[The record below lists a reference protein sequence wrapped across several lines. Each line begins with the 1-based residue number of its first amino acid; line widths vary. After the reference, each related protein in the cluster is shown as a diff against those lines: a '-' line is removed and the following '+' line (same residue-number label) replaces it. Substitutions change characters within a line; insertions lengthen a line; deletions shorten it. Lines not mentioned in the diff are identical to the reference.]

1 MEGHGTLLDKIIVL
15 SYFGIVFAAGWLYS
29 RRYKK
34 DTAKEFL
41 TGGRHLSWWQTGLT
55 LIAMMIDP
63 GIMGFAAL
71 GFIWGYYIIQWNAV
85 NVWVTSWFSGLFFIA
100 IYWRSKIVTTPEYL
114 DKRFNSVT
122 RAFFSLIMISTMV
135 GMLVY
140 AVYMGALLLRE
151 FVGWHLWFSI
161 FLIAGVAG
169 FYVILGGVR
178 TMLALDIFQGA
189 LLLITLFALG
199 IAGFVK
205 LGGLSGLQQ
214 LEVLGNAGTPLNSLI
229 PPMDFNLFTNTM
241 YPLPA
246 VPTYCVI
253 AGISWIV
260 CNFSTAQRL
269 LASKDESHAQ
279 KALIMTGVFNVLLLL
294 LAYSAGVAM
303 RKLQPD
309 ILPDKAFITL
319 LFDTF
324 RTVPGVPGLLIVGL
338 MAALLS
344 TIDGLISASSSL
356 FTQDIYLRFLD
367 KEAAGKKLKVV
378 VQIAEFIVILLIFVF
393 IKFFMGEGK
402 DDSAFAVLQRF
413 LGNVLGILIAIYGL
427 GIFSKRTTSWASFIG
442 MMAGVLLSTILSFVL
457 PKFTSLPTV
466 NFAHVGTFSF
476 LTVIIVGII
485 GCKFEKPKTDAEL
498 ENLTVWTL
506 PDVKGPWVGLKS
518 WPGLWKWAIG
528 LPLGWFA
535 TCVVWELYMRG

>member
-1 MEGHGTLLDKIIVL
+1 MEGQGTLLDKIIVL
-15 SYFGIVFAAGWLYS
+15 SYFAIVFAAGWIYS
-29 RRYKK
+29 RRYKGQ
-34 DTAKEFL
+34 DAKEFL

-114 DKRFNSVT
+114 DKRFNGVT

-140 AVYMGALLLRE
+140 AVYMGALLLEE
-151 FVGWHLWFSI
+151 FVGLRLWFGI
-161 FLIAGVAG
+161 ILIAGVAG
-169 FYVILGGVR
+169 FYVISGGVR

-189 LLLITLFALG
+189 LLLITLLALG
-199 IAGFVK
+199 VTGFVK
-205 LGGLSGLQQ
+205 LGGFSGLRH
-214 LEVLGNAGTPLNSLI
+214 LELLGNAGTPLNSLV
-229 PPMDFNLFTNTM
+229 PPLDFNLFTETM
-241 YPLPA
+241 YPLPTI
-246 VPTYCVI
+246 PTYCVI

-279 KALIMTGVFNVLLLL
+279 KALVMTGVFNVLLLL
-294 LAYSAGVAM
+294 LAYSTGVAM
-303 RKLQPD
+303 RKLAPG
-309 ILPDKAFITL
+309 IMPDKAFITL
-319 LFDTF
+319 LFNTF
-324 RTVPGVPGLLIVGL
+324 PAGIVGLLIVGL

-367 KEAAGKKLKVV
+367 KTAQGKRLKTVV
-378 VQIAEFIVILLIFVF
+378 RVVEFIVILLIFVF

-402 DDSAFAVLQRF
+402 DDSAFAVLQKF
-413 LGNVLGILIAIYGL
+413 LGNVMGVLIAIYGL

-442 MMAGVLLSTILSFVL
+442 MMAGVLLSTILSFIL
-457 PKFTSLPTV
+457 PKFTSFPTV

-476 LTVIIVGII
+476 ITVIVVGAI
-485 GCKFEKPKTDAEL
+485 GCLFEKPKSEAEL
-498 ENLTVWTL
+498 ENLTIWTL

-535 TCVVWELYMRG
+535 ICAVWELYMRS

>member
-1 MEGHGTLLDKIIVL
+1 MEGQGTLLDKILVL
-15 SYFGIVFAAGWLYS
+15 SYFIIVTVIGFAYS

-34 DTAKEFL
+34 DTAKEFV
-41 TGGRHLSWWQTGLT
+41 TGGRHLKWWQTGLT

-71 GFIWGYYIIQWNAV
+71 GFLWGYYIIQWNAV

-100 IYWRSKIVTTPEYL
+100 IYWRSKIITTPEYL

-140 AVYMGALLLRE
+140 AVYMGALLLQE

-161 FLIAGVAG
+161 CLIAGVAG

-189 LLLITLFALG
+189 LLMITLFALG
-199 IAGFVK
+199 ITGFVK
-205 LGGLSGLQQ
+205 LGGLSGFQQ
-214 LEVLGNAGTPLNSLI
+214 LEVVGNAGTPIKSLI
-229 PPMDFNLFTNTM
+229 PPLDFNLFTDTM

-279 KALIMTGVFNVLLLL
+279 KALILTGVFNVILML

-303 RKLQPD
+303 RALQPD
-309 ILPDKAFITL
+309 VMPDKAFITL

-324 RTVPGVPGLLIVGL
+324 PTGVTGLLIVGL

-344 TIDGLISASSSL
+344 TIDGLISASGTL
-356 FTQDIYLRFLD
+356 FTQDIYLRFFARRAQGQAS
-367 KEAAGKKLKVV
+367 KNVIRIV
-378 VQIAEFIVILLIFVF
+378 EFIVILLIFVF

-442 MMAGVLLSTILSFVL
+442 MIAGVLLSTILSFII
-457 PKFTSLPTV
+457 PKFTSFPTV
-466 NFAHVGTFSF
+466 NFAHVGTISF

-485 GCKFEKPKTDAEL
+485 GCKFEKPKSEAEL
-498 ENLTVWTL
+498 ENLTIWTL
-506 PDVKGPWVGLKS
+506 PDVKGPWIGLKS
-518 WPGLWKWAIG
+518 WPGLWKWAIA
-528 LPLGWFA
+528 LPA
-535 TCVVWELYMRG
+535 TWLVICLLWELYMSS